1 MSFEKFLT
9 ETTAKAVE
17 KQRENRESQWA
28 AACCEAAEAGY
39 YHARTGV
46 LEAGPDVGHLYAWAA
61 RNDISARPRLYDPKW
76 LYFYWGPEK

>member
-46 LEAGPDVGHLYAWAA
+46 RADDPNVGHLHEWAA
-61 RNDISARPRLYDPKW
+61 RNDISVRPKLYAQEW
-76 LYFYWGPEK
+76 LYLYWGPEK